1 MKKWIILWG
10 LSLGVTAVILGAF
23 AAHALKEVL
32 NAEQLASFQTGI
44 RYQFYHALFL
54 LLIGW
59 QEKINLSTV
68 AKIMIIG
75 VILFSF
81 SIYLLNLRT
90 LFGIENISFLGPIT
104 PIGGLILIISWIMA
118 ILKVIQL
125 KN

>member
-81 SIYLLNLRT
+81 SIYLLNLRAF
-90 LFGIENISFLGPIT
+90 FGIEIISFLGPIT